1 MKRQLLAL
9 AAIAGLW
16 AAADAVTFNVSV
28 PAGTK
33 TCYIAGNFNGWDAGE
48 AVQMQKS
55 GTNTFT
61 LTLDDVSQADISSGF
76 KYLSGPAWAYVE
88 KDASGNEIS
97 DRTVATELDV
107 VGSWAALYNPD
118 IVQTTLMVNGY
129 ERRVRISLPSGYA
142 DNPDKTYPVLY
153 YTGVQ
158 QRYTAGGSD
167 DAGDDFFAKNSW
179 DAATTAEALQSD
191 GAEGCILVEMYG
203 FVAENIPYA
212 VDDFMGSGAADAFIA
227 DFVNVVMPYVE
238 SNYRVADDATTIMG
252 ADLGGLLSLYAAITR
267 PDTFDRCIAMSPLL
281 WLNSDEMLSLVADA
295 TTLPH
300 ILLTYGSGETA
311 VITDHV
317 IAMADALKAAGATV
331 ATTEYVGGVH
341 DDTSWGKAFAGVYH
355 YATDSS
361 YSPAQSVTLDTDAT
375 TTARLVAA
383 AADITTSQYALF
395 NAIDSQEVTI
405 DNSVQFSLHN
415 DFVLKDGSTVTA
427 QILVKDIPVDVKT
440 KYYWNVGR
448 NNGDGTH
455 TMLLDAVKNVGF
467 SSKKTAV
474 SWHRVAIRDDE
485 SIENVAVSS
494 AAFRLLTAAE
504 TITMSI
510 SGDHQVQATAAF
522 LDDDKTF
529 TVHYGSVNSGSD
541 MGEITGTLSVS
552 ADCTEA
558 IITYDF
564 VNNSVSINETKH
576 GDTIGDGVVTSLT
589 AVPAITIAGKT
600 SAITLIIDP
609 ESECTPSASLVYNY
623 GEAQPLTLSPTDV
636 AGYYTA
642 AVALDAEGLYTINVD
657 LARGETIKAGAADI
671 SIRAL
676 SAETTAL
683 EQQPLSVNAYDGINW
698 ETTERYKAN
707 FHTHTSQSFDSQFA
721 THEVVDLYHNAGYTI
736 LALTD
741 HDVNPYPW
749 TNFDLYNP
757 AAESRNPD
765 ELGMLAVPGVE
776 LSKDNRNT
784 WDEQSGGS
792 FNHHNDFFTGRK
804 GQEFAT
810 LRESYAYTQAL
821 GGMQIINHPG
831 QYWNIDTEYT
841 PGAKNSPEWHAEN
854 FTLYNSLVGLEVYN
868 QGNRRPNDRILW
880 DQILDL
886 TMPGRPVW
894 GYSCDDT
901 HTREQY
907 FRNYQYM
914 LMPELSTE
922 ALKDAMAAGAQYFS
936 YEPEGSGE
944 AKAPHINAITVN
956 DDTHTIAIDSP
967 DAVTIYWISGTNRA
981 AGAAPST
988 RRSTVVGIGEVFD
1001 FTGFMGT
1008 YVRALLVNE
1017 YGETC
1022 TQPFGFGDA
1031 PSAVGDDILKH
1042 ERHTVTI
1049 YPNPATDIVNVSSS
1063 DPIRSI
1069 TVHNMAGAMMM
1080 QLMGNGLTAM
1090 SFDATAL
1097 TGGTYLATVSTDL
1110 SATTLKLIVK

>member
-1 MKRQLLAL
+1 MKQILLAL
-9 AAIAGLW
+9 TAIVGLAW
-16 AAADAVTFNVSV
+16 SSPAVTFNVSV

-33 TCYIAGNFNGWDAGE
+33 ACYIAGSFNGWDAGG

-55 GTNTFT
+55 GTDTFT
-61 LTLDDVSQADISSGF
+61 LTLDDVSDADLTAGF

-97 DRTVATELDV
+97 NRTTATALDV
-107 VGSWAALYNPD
+107 VGSWAALFNPD

-129 ERRVRISLPSGYA
+129 ERRVRVSLPAGYA
-142 DNPDKTYPVLY
+142 DNTDKTYPVLY

-158 QRYTAGGSD
+158 QRYAAGGSD
-167 DAGDDFFAKNSW
+167 DAGDDFFAQNSW
-179 DAATTAEALQSD
+179 DAATTAEALQNA

-238 SNYRVADDATTIMG
+238 SNYRVAGGADATTIMG

-267 PDTFDRCIAMSPLL
+267 PDTFGRCIAMSPLL
-281 WLNSDEMLSLVADA
+281 WLNSDQMLSLAADA
-295 TTLPH
+295 TTLPR

-317 IAMADALKAAGATV
+317 TAMADALKAAGADV
-331 ATTEYVGGVH
+331 ATTVYVNAVH
-341 DDTSWGKAFAGVYH
+341 DDTSWGKAFATVYP
-355 YATDSS
+355 YAVDSS
-361 YSPAQSVTLDTDAT
+361 YTPEQSVTLDAP
-375 TTARLVAA
+375 ARIVAA
-383 AADITTSQYALF
+383 AADITTAQYALF
-395 NAIDSQEVTI
+395 NAIDTQEVVI
-405 DNSVQFSLHN
+405 DNSVQFDLHN
-415 DFVLKDGSTVTA
+415 DFVLKDGSVVTA

-448 NNGDGTH
+448 SNGDGTY

-494 AAFRLLTAAE
+494 AAFRLITAAE
-504 TITMSI
+504 TITMSV
-510 SGDHQVQATAAF
+510 SGDHQVQATATF
-522 LDDDKTF
+522 LDVDKTF

-541 MGEITGTLSVS
+541 MGEITDTLSVGD
-552 ADCTEA
+552 DCTEA
-558 IITYDF
+558 VITYDF
-564 VNNSVSINETKH
+564 VTNSVSITETKH
-576 GDTIGDGVVTSLT
+576 GSSIGDGVVTT
-589 AVPAITIAGKT
+589 FAAVPAVTIAGKT
-600 SAITLIIDP
+600 SAITLVIDP
-609 ESECTPSASLVYNY
+609 ESECTPTASLIYNY
-623 GEAQPLTLSPTDV
+623 GEAQPLALTATDV

-642 AVALDAEGLYTINVD
+642 ALALDAEGLYTITVD
-657 LARGETIKAGAADI
+657 LTRGQTVKADAAAI

-676 SAETTAL
+676 SAESAAL
-683 EQQPLSVNAYDGINW
+683 EQQPLTVNAYEGINW
-698 ETTERYKAN
+698 EATERYKAN
-707 FHTHTSQSFDSQFA
+707 FHTHTSQSFDTQFA
-721 THEVVDLYHNAGYTI
+721 THEVVDLYHNAGYKI

-757 AAESRNPD
+757 AAESRDPAAL
-765 ELGMLAVPGVE
+765 EMLAVPGVE

-831 QYWNIDTEYT
+831 QYWSLDTEYT

-854 FTLYNSLVGLEVYN
+854 FTLYSSLVGLEVYN

-886 TMPGRPVW
+886 TMPARPVW

-914 LMPELSTE
+914 LMPELTTD

-967 DAVTIYWISGTNRA
+967 DATTIYWISGTNRA
-981 AGAAPST
+981 AGAAASS
-988 RRSTVVGIGEVFD
+988 RHSTVVGIGEVFD
-1001 FTGFMGT
+1001 YTGFMGT

-1031 PSAVGDDILKH
+1031 PSAISDDLAEQALH
-1042 ERHTVTI
+1042 SVTM

-1063 DPIRSI
+1063 DPIRAI
-1069 TVHNMAGAMMM
+1069 TVHSMSGAMML
-1080 QLMGNGLTAM
+1080 QLPGIGTTAM

-1097 TGGTYLATVSTDL
+1097 PAGTYLATIATDL
-1110 SATTLKLIVK
+1110 SASTIKLIVK